1 MPRETKEAIA
11 KTEDGLDKKLE
22 PMMHEL
28 VISSNP
34 VIITGVQR
42 KINIGNYETIDV
54 YCAISMPQDHNPSSP
69 EELATMVKEAAE
81 IGFMLTSKEVSD
93 RYEYIK
99 ESKKG

>member
-11 KTEDGLDKKLE
+11 KTEDGLDQKIQ
-22 PMMHEL
+22 P
-28 VISSNP
+28 VINEIVVSSKP

-42 KINIGNYETIDV
+42 KANIGNYETIDI

-69 EELATMVKEAAE
+69 EELAKMVKEAAE

-93 RYEYIK
+93 RYEFIK
-99 ESKKG
+99 ESRK